1 MEIRAAMNATMFAA
15 VVFVLMA
22 PPLLAQQPGAVTG
35 GAVAIA
41 PGKVTAAST
50 AQIVATIE
58 AVDAARRSVTLKG
71 PKGNVQTMTVSEDV
85 RNLAQVKVGDRVVV
99 TYAQALALQLKKTGP
114 GGLERVEREGGARA
128 AQGERPAGIAGRELV
143 VVADVVAV
151 NYNRQTVTLRGAK
164 QTVTLA
170 VPDAVQLRS
179 ITTGDQ
185 VQATYTEALA
195 VAMKA
200 ASGTSGAEPW
210 VASRALASP

>member
-15 VVFVLMA
+15 VVFVAMA
-22 PPLLAQQPGAVTG
+22 PPLFAQQAGAVTG

-41 PGKVTAAST
+41 PGRVTAAST
-50 AQIVATIE
+50 AQIVATVE
-58 AVDAARRSVTLKG
+58 AVDAARRGVALKG

-99 TYAQALALQLKKTGP
+99 TYAQALALQLKKSGS
-114 GGLERVEREGGARA
+114 GSREREGGARP
-128 AQGERPAGIAGRELV
+128 AQGERPAGAAGRELV
-143 VVADVVAV
+143 VVGEVVAV
-151 NYNRQTVTLRGAK
+151 NYTRQTVTLRGAK

-170 VPDAVQLRS
+170 VPDSLELRS

-195 VAMKA
+195 LAMRA
-200 ASGTSGAEPW
+200 APAASGAEPW
-210 VASRALASP
+210 VGSRALASP